1 MFPLCASNTAAA
13 FLPQVWD
20 RDYLKPDD
28 LIGYVELPVQAML
41 TWTQGGG
48 RGWRDGWW
56 RLKKKGGMFGH
67 KKDDGTAGRIE
78 MKVRYRPY
86 SS

>member
-1 MFPLCASNTAAA
+1 MSL
-13 FLPQVWD
+13 QVWD

-28 LIGYVELPVQAML
+28 LLGFVELPVTAML

-56 RLKKKGGMFGH
+56 RLQPKGSKGWG
-67 KKDDGTAGRIE
+67 KRGRQKQQEGAGRIE
-78 MKVRYRPY
+78 LKVKFRPY